1 MNIRAKIIDEL
12 TIETPPIIYKGIYNF
27 NKSDTLMEKYGFHM
41 IQVVYGKVDKT
52 AHYFPLDKKIDIK
65 KFTFIPCPDPKLYKW
80 NNDLGK
86 WVADLD
92 ILKENKKLE
101 LRNKADEVS
110 LVFKK
115 PYSQAEQMTWNIQE
129 KGLKDLDAD
138 IESHT
143 KEAEWVRA
151 LAAERGLSL
160 QEMMEKIRAAIAKA
174 DMASLYIVS
183 KQQHLEDDVNAAKT
197 EEEVRAIKWGEDPF

>member
-12 TIETPPIIYKGIYNF
+12 TIEKPPVIYKGIYNF
-27 NKSDTLMEKYGFHM
+27 NKSDVLMERYGFHL
-41 IQVVYGKVDKT
+41 IQVVYDKT
-52 AHYFPLDKKIDIK
+52 DKTTHYFNIDKKIDRK
-65 KFTFIPCPDPKLYKW
+65 KFTPLPCPDPNLYKW
-80 NNDLGK
+80 SSEFKK
-86 WVADLD
+86 WIIDLD

-110 LVFKK
+110 LIFKK

-129 KGLKDLDAD
+129 KGLKDLDED

-160 QEMMEKIRAAIAKA
+160 QEMMEKIRAAVAKA

-197 EEEVRAIKWGEDPF
+197 EEEVRAINWGKDPF